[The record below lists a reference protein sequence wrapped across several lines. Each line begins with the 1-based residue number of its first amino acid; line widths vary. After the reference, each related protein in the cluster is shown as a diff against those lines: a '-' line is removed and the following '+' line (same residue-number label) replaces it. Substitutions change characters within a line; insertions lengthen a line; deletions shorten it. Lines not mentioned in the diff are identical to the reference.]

1 VELRQL
7 RYFVTVAEEL
17 NFGRAAERLHIAGP
31 SLSQQIKA
39 LERDLKVRLFDR
51 DRRSVTLTA
60 SGAALLPHASALV
73 DQADELR
80 RRAAGLLTSEPVR
93 IGYVNWCPA
102 DWAERTAGVAQVRVD
117 TWVMPSHTQ
126 AARVSDGS
134 LDLAIC
140 WVQTTD
146 LAALSL
152 DAHLVGVARLYALSV
167 GSDTSPVEARDTLA
181 LLDADEASWS
191 SWNRYAEQ
199 FAADTGARIVRV
211 DDGGVT
217 GPTFFEHVR
226 RLGRPVL
233 NSPKGQ
239 STQEPS
245 GLVRRSVVHPTP
257 LWTWSLV
264 WRSGEDS
271 PAVRAVIDEL
281 TRDAEALGTEDN
293 GAWLP
298 AADPHRPT
306 GIRTEAD
313 RPPSPTTAPPQAEHV
328 KSGGAEE
335 VSPPPAPGSGRRN
348 IR

>member
-31 SLSQQIKA
+31 SLSQQIKG

-60 SGAALLPHASALV
+60 SGASLLPHARALV

-80 RRAAGLLTSEPVR
+80 RRAAGLITSEAVR
-93 IGYVNWCPA
+93 IGCVNWCPT
-102 DWAERTAGVAQVRVD
+102 DWAERSAGVAQLRVD

-126 AARVSDGS
+126 AARVADGN

-146 LAALSL
+146 LASLDL
-152 DAHLVGVARLYALSV
+152 DAHLIGVDRLYALSV
-167 GSDTSPVEARDTLA
+167 GSDTSPVEAKDTLV
-181 LLDADEASWS
+181 LLDADEATWS

-217 GPTFFEHVR
+217 GPTFFEHIR
-226 RLGRPVL
+226 KLRRPVL

-239 STQEPS
+239 NTQEPG
-245 GLVRRSVVHPTP
+245 GLVRRSVAHPTP
-257 LWTWSLV
+257 MWTWSLV
-264 WRSGEDS
+264 WRHGEDS
-271 PAVRAVIDEL
+271 PAVRAVIDEF
-281 TRDAEALGTEDN
+281 TRDVGDLGVDDEAV
-293 GAWLP
+293 WLP

-306 GIRTEAD
+306 GSRT
-313 RPPSPTTAPPQAEHV
+313 
-328 KSGGAEE
+328 
-335 VSPPPAPGSGRRN
+335 
-348 IR
+348 